1 MAQKDIVHKV
11 PLHTLKSTDEVR
23 DLYDDWSK
31 NDQYNQDMIDWEY
44 SGPKEVVSAFLP
56 HASRKGIKILDAG
69 CGSGLVGE
77 ELSKEGYSI
86 IHGADIAAKLMNS
99 IPAGIYHEL
108 HNIDLNKPINFTD
121 DFFDAVLCVGTF
133 TFGHVKAKAL
143 SEFTRIVKSGGIIG
157 FTINEGVFLDHGFK
171 SELDH
176 LVIQKK
182 ITQLDFYLSDY
193 LSSKGVKAWLGIYR
207 VN

>member
-31 NDQYNQDMIDWEY
+31 NDKYNQDMIDWEY
-44 SGPKEVVSAFLP
+44 SGPREVVSAFLP
-56 HASRKGIKILDAG
+56 HASNKGIKILDAG

-86 IHGADIAAKLMNS
+86 IYGADIAAKLMNS

-207 VN
+207 VT

>member
-31 NDQYNQDMIDWEY
+31 NDKYNQDMIDWEY
-44 SGPKEVVSAFLP
+44 SGPREVVSAFLP

-86 IHGADIAAKLMNS
+86 VHGADIAAKLMNS
-99 IPAGIYHEL
+99 IPAGIYQEL
-108 HNIDLNKPINFTD
+108 QNIDLNKPINFTD

-133 TFGHVKAKAL
+133 TFGHVKARAL

-176 LVIQKK
+176 LVIKKK
-182 ITQLDFYLSDY
+182 ISQLDFYLSDY

>member
-31 NDQYNQDMIDWEY
+31 NDKYNQDMIDWEY
-44 SGPKEVVSAFLP
+44 SGPREVVSAFLP

-99 IPAGIYHEL
+99 IPAGIYQEL
-108 HNIDLNKPINFTD
+108 QNIDLNKPINFTD

-143 SEFTRIVKSGGIIG
+143 IEFTRIVKSGGIIG

-171 SELDH
+171 SKLDH

>member
-23 DLYDDWSK
+23 DLYDDWSQ
-31 NDQYNQDMIDWEY
+31 NDKYNQDMIDWEY
-44 SGPKEVVSAFLP
+44 SGPREVVSAFLP
-56 HASRKGIKILDAG
+56 HALNKSIKILDAG

-99 IPAGIYHEL
+99 IPAGIYQEL
-108 HNIDLNKPINFTD
+108 HNIDLNKPVNFTD
-121 DFFDAVLCVGTF
+121 DLFDAVLCVGTF
-133 TFGHVKAKAL
+133 TFGHVKATAL

-157 FTINEGVFLDHGFK
+157 FTINEGVFLEHGFK

-182 ITQLDFYLSDY
+182 ITELDFYLSDY
-193 LSSKGVKAWLGIYR
+193 LSSKGVKAWLGIYQ

>member
-31 NDQYNQDMIDWEY
+31 NDKYNQDMMDWEY
-44 SGPKEVVSAFLP
+44 SGPREVVSAFLP

-99 IPAGIYHEL
+99 IPAGIYQEL

>member
-31 NDQYNQDMIDWEY
+31 NDKYNQDMMDWEY
-44 SGPKEVVSAFLP
+44 SGPREVVSAFLP

-99 IPAGIYHEL
+99 IPAGIYQEL

-133 TFGHVKAKAL
+133 TFGHVKARAL

>member
-23 DLYDDWSK
+23 DLYDDWAQ

-44 SGPKEVVSAFLP
+44 SGPRDVVSAFLP
-56 HASRKGIKILDAG
+56 HTHNKDIKILDAG

-77 ELSKEGYSI
+77 ELSKEGFSI

-99 IPAGIYHEL
+99 IPAGLYHEL

>member
-11 PLHTLKSTDEVR
+11 PLHTLKSSDEVR

-31 NDQYNQDMIDWEY
+31 NDKYNQDMIDWEY
-44 SGPKEVVSAFLP
+44 SGPREVVSAFLP
-56 HASRKGIKILDAG
+56 HASNKGIKILDAG

-77 ELSKEGYSI
+77 ELSKEGYSR

-99 IPAGIYHEL
+99 IPAGIYQEL

-182 ITQLDFYLSDY
+182 ITELDFYLSDY

>member
-1 MAQKDIVHKV
+1 MGQKDIVHKV

-23 DLYDDWSK
+23 DLYNDWSQ

-56 HASRKGIKILDAG
+56 HAPNKGTKILDAG

-99 IPAGIYHEL
+99 IPAGIYQEL

-171 SELDH
+171 SALDH

-193 LSSKGVKAWLGIYR
+193 LSSKGVKAWLGIYQ

>member
-11 PLHTLKSTDEVR
+11 PLHTLKSSDEVR

-31 NDQYNQDMIDWEY
+31 NDKYNQDMIDWEY
-44 SGPKEVVSAFLP
+44 SGPREVVSAFLP
-56 HASRKGIKILDAG
+56 HASNKGIKILDAG

-77 ELSKEGYSI
+77 ELSKEGYST

-99 IPAGIYHEL
+99 IPAGIYQEL

>member
-31 NDQYNQDMIDWEY
+31 NDKYNQDMIDWKY
-44 SGPKEVVSAFLP
+44 SGPREVVSAFLP
-56 HASRKGIKILDAG
+56 HAINKGIKILDAG

-99 IPAGIYHEL
+99 IPAGIYQEL
-108 HNIDLNKPINFTD
+108 HNIDLNKPTNFND

-157 FTINEGVFLDHGFK
+157 FTINEGVFLDYGFK

>member
-31 NDQYNQDMIDWEY
+31 NDKYNQDMIDWEY
-44 SGPKEVVSAFLP
+44 SGPREVVSAFLP
-56 HASRKGIKILDAG
+56 HASNKGIKILDAG

-99 IPAGIYHEL
+99 IPAGLYQEL

>member
-31 NDQYNQDMIDWEY
+31 NDKYNQDMIDWKY
-44 SGPKEVVSAFLP
+44 SGPKEVVSTFLP
-56 HASRKGIKILDAG
+56 HAPNKGIKILDAG

-99 IPAGIYHEL
+99 IPAGIYQEL
-108 HNIDLNKPINFTD
+108 HNIDLNKPINFID

-133 TFGHVKAKAL
+133 TFGHVKARAL

>member
-31 NDQYNQDMIDWEY
+31 NDKYNQDMIDWEY
-44 SGPKEVVSAFLP
+44 SGPREVVSAFLL
-56 HASRKGIKILDAG
+56 HASNKGIKILDAG

-99 IPAGIYHEL
+99 IPAGIYQEL
-108 HNIDLNKPINFTD
+108 YNVDLNKPINFTD

-157 FTINEGVFLDHGFK
+157 FTINEGVFLNHGFK

-193 LSSKGVKAWLGIYR
+193 LSSKGVKAWLGIYQ

>member
-23 DLYDDWSK
+23 ELYDDWSQ
-31 NDQYNQDMIDWEY
+31 NDQYNQDMIDWKY
-44 SGPKEVVSAFLP
+44 SGPREVVSAFLP
-56 HASRKGIKILDAG
+56 HASNKGIKILDAG

-193 LSSKGVKAWLGIYR
+193 LSSKGVRAWLGIYR

>member
-23 DLYDDWSK
+23 DLYDDWSQ
-31 NDQYNQDMIDWEY
+31 NDKYNQDMIDWEY
-44 SGPKEVVSAFLP
+44 SGPREVVSAFLP
-56 HASRKGIKILDAG
+56 HASNKGIKILDAG

-77 ELSKEGYSI
+77 ELSKVGYSI
-86 IHGADIAAKLMNS
+86 IHGADIAAKLMNA

>member
-31 NDQYNQDMIDWEY
+31 NDKYNQDMIDWEY
-44 SGPKEVVSAFLP
+44 SGPREVVSAFLP
-56 HASRKGIKILDAG
+56 HASNKGIKILDAG

-193 LSSKGVKAWLGIYR
+193 LSSKGVRAWLGIYR

>member
-11 PLHTLKSTDEVR
+11 PLHTLKNTDEVR
-23 DLYDDWSK
+23 DLYDDWSQ

-44 SGPKEVVSAFLP
+44 SGPREVVSAFLT
-56 HASRKGIKILDAG
+56 HAQNKDIKILDAG

-86 IHGADIAAKLMNS
+86 IHGADIAAKLMHS

>member
-11 PLHTLKSTDEVR
+11 PLHTLKSSDEVR

-31 NDQYNQDMIDWEY
+31 NDKYNQDMIDWEY
-44 SGPKEVVSAFLP
+44 SGPREVVSAFLP
-56 HASRKGIKILDAG
+56 HASNKGIKILDAG

-99 IPAGIYHEL
+99 IPAGIYQEL

-133 TFGHVKAKAL
+133 TFGHVKARAL
-143 SEFTRIVKSGGIIG
+143 GEFIRIVRSGGIIG

-182 ITQLDFYLSDY
+182 ITELDFYLSDY

>member
-31 NDQYNQDMIDWEY
+31 NDKYNQDMIDWEY
-44 SGPKEVVSAFLP
+44 SGPREVVSAFLP

-99 IPAGIYHEL
+99 IPAGIYQEL

>member
-31 NDQYNQDMIDWEY
+31 NDKYNQDMIDWEY
-44 SGPKEVVSAFLP
+44 SGPREVVSAFLP

-99 IPAGIYHEL
+99 IPAGIYQEL

-157 FTINEGVFLDHGFK
+157 FTINEGVFLDYGFK

>member
-31 NDQYNQDMIDWEY
+31 NDKYNQDMIDWEY
-44 SGPKEVVSAFLP
+44 SGPREVVSAFLP

-99 IPAGIYHEL
+99 IPAGLYHEL

>member
-31 NDQYNQDMIDWEY
+31 NDKYNQDMIDWEY
-44 SGPKEVVSAFLP
+44 SGPREVVSAFLP
-56 HASRKGIKILDAG
+56 HASNKGIKILDAG

-99 IPAGIYHEL
+99 IPAGIYQEL

-143 SEFTRIVKSGGIIG
+143 REFTRIVKSGGIIG

>member
-23 DLYDDWSK
+23 DLYDDWSQ

-44 SGPKEVVSAFLP
+44 SGPREVVSAFLP
-56 HASRKGIKILDAG
+56 HASNKGIKILDAG

>member
-31 NDQYNQDMIDWEY
+31 NDKYNQDMIDWEY
-44 SGPKEVVSAFLP
+44 SGPREVVSAFLP

-77 ELSKEGYSI
+77 ELTKVGYSI

-99 IPAGIYHEL
+99 IPAGIYQAL

>member
-31 NDQYNQDMIDWEY
+31 NDKYNQDMNDWEY
-44 SGPKEVVSAFLP
+44 SGPREVVSAFSP
-56 HASRKGIKILDAG
+56 HAPNKGIKILDAG
-69 CGSGLVGE
+69 CGSGLVGQ
-77 ELSKEGYSI
+77 ELLKEGYSI
-86 IHGADIAAKLMNS
+86 IHGADIATKLMNS
-99 IPAGIYHEL
+99 IPAGLYHEL

>member
-31 NDQYNQDMIDWEY
+31 NDQYNQDMMDWEY
-44 SGPKEVVSAFLP
+44 SGPREVVSAFLP

-99 IPAGIYHEL
+99 IPAGIYQEL

>member
-31 NDQYNQDMIDWEY
+31 NDKYNQDMIDWEY
-44 SGPKEVVSAFLP
+44 SGPGEVVSAFLP
-56 HASRKGIKILDAG
+56 HAQNKDIKILDAG

-99 IPAGIYHEL
+99 IPAGIYQEL

-143 SEFTRIVKSGGIIG
+143 IEFTRIVKSGGIIG

>member
-31 NDQYNQDMIDWEY
+31 NDKYNQDMIDWEY
-44 SGPKEVVSAFLP
+44 SGPREVVSAFLP
-56 HASRKGIKILDAG
+56 HASNKGIKILDAG

>member
-31 NDQYNQDMIDWEY
+31 NDKYNQDMINWEY
-44 SGPKEVVSAFLP
+44 SGPREVVTAFLP
-56 HASRKGIKILDAG
+56 HASNKGIKILDAG

-133 TFGHVKAKAL
+133 TFGHVKARAL

-182 ITQLDFYLSDY
+182 
-193 LSSKGVKAWLGIYR
+193 K
-207 VN
+207 

>member
-31 NDQYNQDMIDWEY
+31 NDKYNQDMIDWKY

-56 HASRKGIKILDAG
+56 HAINKGIKILDAG

-99 IPAGIYHEL
+99 IPAGIYQEL

-176 LVIQKK
+176 LVIKKK
-182 ITQLDFYLSDY
+182 ISQLDFYLSDY

>member
-31 NDQYNQDMIDWEY
+31 NDKYNQDMIDWEY
-44 SGPKEVVSAFLP
+44 SGPREVVSAFLP
-56 HASRKGIKILDAG
+56 HASNKGIKILDAG

-86 IHGADIAAKLMNS
+86 VHGADIAAKLMNS
-99 IPAGIYHEL
+99 IPAGIYQEL

-176 LVIQKK
+176 LVIKKK
-182 ITQLDFYLSDY
+182 ISQLDFYLSDY

>member
-1 MAQKDIVHKV
+1 
-11 PLHTLKSTDEVR
+11 
-23 DLYDDWSK
+23 
-31 NDQYNQDMIDWEY
+31 
-44 SGPKEVVSAFLP
+44 
-56 HASRKGIKILDAG
+56 
-69 CGSGLVGE
+69 
-77 ELSKEGYSI
+77 
-86 IHGADIAAKLMNS
+86 MNS
-99 IPAGIYHEL
+99 IPAGIYQAL

-157 FTINEGVFLDHGFK
+157 FTINEGVFLDYGFK

>member
-31 NDQYNQDMIDWEY
+31 NDKYNQDMIDWKY
-44 SGPKEVVSAFLP
+44 SGPREVVSAFLP

-77 ELSKEGYSI
+77 ELSKEGYNI

-99 IPAGIYHEL
+99 IPAGIYQEL

-133 TFGHVKAKAL
+133 TFGHVKARAL

>member
-31 NDQYNQDMIDWEY
+31 NDKYNQDMIDWEY
-44 SGPKEVVSAFLP
+44 SGPREVVSAFLP
-56 HASRKGIKILDAG
+56 HASNKDIKILDAG

-86 IHGADIAAKLMNS
+86 VHGADIAAKLMNS
-99 IPAGIYHEL
+99 IPAGIYQEL

>member
-31 NDQYNQDMIDWEY
+31 NDKYNQDMIDWEY
-44 SGPKEVVSAFLP
+44 SGPREVVTAFLP
-56 HASRKGIKILDAG
+56 HASNKGIKILDAG

-99 IPAGIYHEL
+99 IPAGIYQEL

-133 TFGHVKAKAL
+133 TFGHVKARAL

>member
-31 NDQYNQDMIDWEY
+31 NDKYNQDMIDWEY
-44 SGPKEVVSAFLP
+44 SGPREVVSAFLP
-56 HASRKGIKILDAG
+56 HASSKGIKILDAG

-99 IPAGIYHEL
+99 IPAGIYQEL

>member
-44 SGPKEVVSAFLP
+44 SGPREVVSAFLP
-56 HASRKGIKILDAG
+56 HAPNKDIKILDAG
-69 CGSGLVGE
+69 CGSGLVGK

-86 IHGADIAAKLMNS
+86 IHGADIAAKLMNA
-99 IPAGIYHEL
+99 IPAGIYQAL

-143 SEFTRIVKSGGIIG
+143 SELTRIVKSGGIIG